1 MKYLGIE
8 PTKPR
13 VAVFDFTSCEGCE
26 LQLANKEETLVD
38 FLGSIEIVDFR
49 EISSERS
56 DSYDIAMIEGSITRG
71 DEIDR
76 LLKIRERAKTLVA
89 LGTCACFGGV
99 NKLKNAF
106 ELNEANREVYGNVPK
121 ETLPTRA
128 VHELV
133 KVDLSIP
140 GCPVSKDEVERIV
153 QHVVWGVSYQPPA
166 YPVCLECKQRYTVCV
181 CDLADVGEG
190 KEGRGQL
197 CLGPITRGGCQAPCP
212 AGGLGCWGCRGPAE
226 DANIDSFLAI
236 AEGKGFTRQEI
247 DERFDFFSGF
257 EDAR

>member
-8 PTKPR
+8 PKKPR

-49 EISSERS
+49 EISSDRS
-56 DSYDIAMIEGSITRG
+56 DRYDIALIEGSVTRS
-71 DEIDR
+71 DEIER
-76 LLKIRERAKTLVA
+76 LLKIRERASTLVA

-99 NKLKNAF
+99 NRLKNAF
-106 ELNEANREVYGNVPK
+106 DLNEANHEVYGNTTK

-128 VHELV
+128 LDELV
-133 KVDLSIP
+133 KVDLKIP
-140 GCPVSKDEVERIV
+140 GCPVSKEEVERII
-153 QHVVWGVSYQPPA
+153 QHLVWDVPFQFPA

-181 CDLADVGEG
+181 CDLASPETGSEQ
-190 KEGRGQL
+190 RGQL
-197 CLGPITRGGCQAPCP
+197 CLGPITRGGCNAPCP

-226 DANIDSFLAI
+226 DANLESFLAI
-236 AEGKGFTRQEI
+236 AKEKRL
-247 DERFDFFSGF
+247 
-257 EDAR
+257 

>member
-8 PTKPR
+8 PKKPR

-49 EISSERS
+49 EISSDRS
-56 DSYDIAMIEGSITRG
+56 NEYDIAMVEGSVTRS
-71 DEIDR
+71 DEIER
-76 LLKIRERAKTLVA
+76 LLNIRERAKTLVA

-106 ELNEANREVYGNVPK
+106 DLNDANREVYGSRTK
-121 ETLPTRA
+121 ETLPARA
-128 VHELV
+128 IHEVV
-133 KVDLSIP
+133 KVDLKIP
-140 GCPVSKDEVERIV
+140 GCPVSKEEVERVV
-153 QHVVWGVSYQPPA
+153 QHVVWDVSFQYPA

-181 CDLADVGEG
+181 CDLDSQEVGS
-190 KEGRGQL
+190 EGRGQL
-197 CLGPITRGGCQAPCP
+197 CLGPITRGGCNAPCP

-226 DANIDSFLAI
+226 DANIEAFLAI
-236 AEGKGFTRQEI
+236 EKERGFSDREI
-247 DERFDFFSGF
+247 EERFEFFGGF
-257 EDAR
+257 EGVR